1 MSASLPTGLRFRDRR
16 QPPMRPA
23 EQVCADYFLGLFGG
37 ALALVGAIYAYDGLV
52 LAKHV
57 TTA

>member
-1 MSASLPTGLRFRDRR
+1 
-16 QPPMRPA
+16 MRPA